1 MLLFFQIQGGFLMH
15 KITKAIIPVAGFGTR
30 LFPATKVIP
39 KAFLPIYDNGHIKPV
54 LLKLMEE
61 LDSAGIE
68 KICLVVNENEKE
80 LFTNF
85 FSPIT
90 DIYFSKLKKE
100 NIIYENKL
108 IKLGEKITYVTQKE
122 QLGFGH
128 AVYQSKN
135 FAKDEPV
142 IMILGD
148 TLYKSNTNQSCIDQ
162 LLTYFDK
169 VQTAIISLQE
179 VPDEDMQY
187 VGISKGIW
195 DNSSKQELT
204 LETIV
209 EKPSVEYAHKN
220 LLIDKKAYGNFGAFI
235 LNKEFFTELETVCSK
250 PLDASKEYQ
259 LMDAF
264 ENLMKKSVVKGFII
278 NGKSFDMG
286 NTQKYQEVMKEIF

>member
-1 MLLFFQIQGGFLMH
+1 MH

-30 LFPATKVIP
+30 LFPATKVVP
-39 KAFLPIYDNGHIKPV
+39 KAFLPIYENGHIKPV
-54 LLKLMEE
+54 ILKLVEE

-68 KICLVVNENEKE
+68 EICLVVNENEKE

-85 FSPIT
+85 FSPVS

-108 IKLGEKITYVTQKE
+108 IKLGKKITYIIQTD

-128 AVYQSKN
+128 AVYQAKD

-169 VQTAIISLQE
+169 AQTSVISLQE

-187 VGISKGIW
+187 VGISKGTW
-195 DNSSKQELT
+195 DNPSKRELT

-235 LNKEFFTELETVCSK
+235 LNKEFFDELKLVCSN
-250 PLDASKEYQ
+250 PLEPSKEYQ

-264 ENLMKKSVVKGFII
+264 ENLMKKSVVKGFIMD
-278 NGKSFDMG
+278 GKSFDMG
-286 NTQKYQEVMKEIF
+286 NVQKYQEVMKEKF